1 VSKYFPVSSVCLTRS
16 YRFRNFLRGS
26 SFVLCA
32 TVLTISVL
40 VPSKSRNEY
49 TRDPHARN
57 IAMTSVHSKLSHG
70 ERMHKAALKQIGHHK
85 LLSTRVTRAY
95 STPPSK
101 IIKTP
106 LYPPRVRRFPRMA
119 TVH

>member
-1 VSKYFPVSSVCLTRS
+1 
-16 YRFRNFLRGS
+16 
-26 SFVLCA
+26 
-32 TVLTISVL
+32 
-40 VPSKSRNEY
+40 
-49 TRDPHARN
+49 
-57 IAMTSVHSKLSHG
+57 
-70 ERMHKAALKQIGHHK
+70 MHKAALKQIGHHK